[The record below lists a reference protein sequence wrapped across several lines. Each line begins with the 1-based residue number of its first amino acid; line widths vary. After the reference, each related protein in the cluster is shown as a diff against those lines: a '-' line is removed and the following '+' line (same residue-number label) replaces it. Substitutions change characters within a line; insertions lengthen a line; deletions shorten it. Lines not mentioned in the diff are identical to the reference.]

1 VAFGFSFDKYL
12 YSICMDKL
20 LHPSCVLVWQIGRNL
35 NECPFR
41 NQVVLNWGN
50 GFTHSKGDTL
60 REKMAPI
67 VLCFSILSSN
77 WFEEVTL

>member
-1 VAFGFSFDKYL
+1 MTKQLNCGQ
-12 YSICMDKL
+12 
-20 LHPSCVLVWQIGRNL
+20 VLTK
-35 NECPFR
+35 PFR

-67 VLCFSILSSN
+67 VLCFSYLSSN
-77 WFEEVTL
+77 WFEEITL